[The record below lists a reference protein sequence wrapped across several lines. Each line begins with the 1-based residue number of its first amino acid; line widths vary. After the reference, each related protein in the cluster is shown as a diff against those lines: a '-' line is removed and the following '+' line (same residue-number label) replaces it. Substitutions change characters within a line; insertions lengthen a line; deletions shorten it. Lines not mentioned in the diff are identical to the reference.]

1 MPPLAFAHPPIV
13 ELALGAQFS
22 PLTNLT
28 SAHLG
33 LFWQSLGEEWSEPS
47 DGPLL
52 QDQFES
58 FGSPRWAASP
68 GLQLR
73 FGAPPYPGRLIV
85 GHRDKNRLLQVQ
97 QTRFHLNWRRV
108 EGFYPSYTNLI
119 AEFEQAFQQFVR
131 FVGDAKL
138 GEVLLNQWELTYV
151 DSFPKGAGW
160 QSPADWRNILPGLFS
175 SPLPTD
181 GLGVVLELDHRAAE
195 WSYEIFPKRG
205 RLHIAAN
212 YGPRDGSENDSLLLT
227 LTARGPLASS
237 DAASLRAGLDLGHEA
252 ALGAFLKATSANE
265 QKRWGPLK

>member
-58 FGSPRWAASP
+58 FGGPRWAASP

-73 FGAPPYPGRLIV
+73 FGAPPYPGRLVI
-85 GHRDKNRLLQVQ
+85 GHRDGNRLIQVQ
-97 QTRFHLNWRRV
+97 QTRFHLNWKRG
-108 EGFYPSYTNLI
+108 EGFYPSYTNLVG
-119 AEFEQAFQQFVR
+119 EFEGAFEQFVK
-131 FVGDAKL
+131 FVGDSKL
-138 GEVLLNQWELTYV
+138 GDVLLNQWELTYV
-151 DSFPKGAGW
+151 DSFPKGGAW
-160 QSPADWRNILPGLFS
+160 QTPADWPNILPGLFS

-181 GLGVVLELDHRAAE
+181 GLSVELELDHRAAE
-195 WSYEIFPKRG
+195 WSYEIRPARG
-205 RLHIAAN
+205 RLHIASN
-212 YGPRDGSENDSLLLT
+212 YGKRDGSSNESLLLT
-227 LTARGPLASS
+227 LTARGPLSGVGS
-237 DAASLRAGLDLGHEA
+237 PGLREGLDLGHDA
-252 ALGAFLKATSANE
+252 ALGAFLKATSTDE
-265 QKRWGPLK
+265 QKRWGS

>member
-1 MPPLAFAHPPIV
+1 MPHPAFAHPPIV

-22 PLTNLT
+22 PLTNLS

-33 LFWQSLGEEWSEPS
+33 LFWSSLGGDWLEPS

-58 FGSPRWAASP
+58 FGGPRWAASP

-97 QTRFHLNWRRV
+97 QSRFHLNWRRG

-131 FVGDAKL
+131 FVGDSKL

-151 DSFPKGAGW
+151 DSFLKGVGW
-160 QSPADWRNILPGLFS
+160 QSPTDWPNILPGLFS

-181 GLGVVLELDHRAAE
+181 GLSVALELDHRAAE
-195 WSYEIFPKRG
+195 WSYEIVPARG

-212 YGPRDGSENDSLLLT
+212 YGSSDGSRGDALMLT
-227 LTARGPLASS
+227 LTARGPLTSS
-237 DAASLRAGLDLGHEA
+237 ETGGLRKGLDLGHAA
-252 ALGAFLKATSANE
+252 ALGAFLKATSAEE
-265 QKRWGPLK
+265 QNRWGTVE